1 MLLMHALFVFLLSS
15 SAMVAPVQGSDTEP
29 PKPLETKQM
38 FHFYGGGPLGY
49 EASLFYM
56 RKLHGFWR
64 TVNIPLF
71 LTSCE
76 PHTLPCRKSGER
88 KL

>member
-64 TVNIPLF
+64 TAVVSKHSSFSYLMR
-71 LTSCE
+71 TS
-76 PHTLPCRKSGER
+76 HTTL
-88 KL
+88 